1 MGGRRGRHWSRDLLC
16 WRSRIASARRR
27 CQRHGARRVHAD
39 SCGRSACAARG
50 NKQNGHVTVS
60 SSKLRALEHSTKK
73 GTFLMRSEEHTS
85 ELQSRLHLV
94 CRLLL
99 ETKKPTT
106 RPPCVRALP
115 PPTTA
120 WLYTTCTCSRSGS
133 PTPLLHTPCPLS
145 SHQHLTP
152 NTTHTSTVS

>member
-1 MGGRRGRHWSRDLLC
+1 MCSPDTHPAPCTATPIGPIVSTSYASDQRR
-16 WRSRIASARRR
+16 
-27 CQRHGARRVHAD
+27 
-39 SCGRSACAARG
+39 
-50 NKQNGHVTVS
+50 T
-60 SSKLRALEHSTKK
+60 T
-73 GTFLMRSEEHTS
+73 RSEEHTS

>member
-99 ETKKPTT
+99 ETKKPTNHRGDQYNART
-106 RPPCVRALP
+106 GILRPRDRSWFLRLSPFVR
-115 PPTTA
+115 
-120 WLYTTCTCSRSGS
+120 
-133 PTPLLHTPCPLS
+133 
-145 SHQHLTP
+145 
-152 NTTHTSTVS
+152 